1 MKDWRQ
7 TIRIRDLVFER
18 VQVNE
23 PLNCTNVYLEEFN
36 QPKVHTLSSFVFSLH
51 NVYYQVLRVAIEES
65 SGLIE
70 RCIAMHRRVNHWF
83 FATSASILGAL
94 ALDGAAPALFPVSS

>member
-36 QPKVHTLSSFVFSLH
+36 QPKVHMLSSFVSSLH
-51 NVYYQVLRVAIEES
+51 NAYYQAFIYHRK
-65 SGLIE
+65 
-70 RCIAMHRRVNHWF
+70 AMH
-83 FATSASILGAL
+83 SEL
-94 ALDGAAPALFPVSS
+94 ANS